1 MSRHIKAYWDGS
13 DYVFPKYVDL
23 VDFYKNK
30 KVNLNI
36 YRVEL
41 RVPEETATETTIP
54 ITCEQKSDIMVEI
67 LNNPNRAKFL
77 GKFINK

>member
-13 DYVFPKYVDL
+13 DQVFRKYVDL
-23 VDFYKNK
+23 VDFYKDK
-30 KVNLNI
+30 KVNLNV

-41 RVPEETATETTIP
+41 MVPEEYSNTETIP
-54 ITCEQKSDIMVEI
+54 LTHKQKSEIMVEVPS
-67 LNNPNRAKFL
+67 NPNRVKLL